1 MSSKNKYQKFNIIN
15 MKRDWSNITLKDFY
29 EIQDIIAIQDDYT
42 LYNLIDYLYGVDSIN
57 LPISEVRKYSL
68 SFLHDNMDDIKI
80 DTFHDEKYDF
90 DLNLTNISVAQFV
103 DYQNYIKET
112 PIRYEKI
119 LSCFVIPKG
128 HEYNDGYSLKE
139 VQEDILNW
147 QFAIVKKMGFF
158 FSKQLQLFV
167 TIFLSY
173 LKEETKGTE
182 KEKEIITLLDKTNS
196 LLSELYRTS

>member
-1 MSSKNKYQKFNIIN
+1 

-29 EIQDIIAIQDDYT
+29 EIQEIIAIQDDYT

-139 VQEDILNW
+139 VQEDILSW